1 MITVSIVE
9 LKAKASE
16 LVHRAEN
23 GERIVITRN
32 GKNVAEISASN
43 PLSISSVEK
52 EAWLRSRI
60 AQQTTSNG
68 PISSE
73 EIRDWINEGR
83 R

>member
-32 GKNVAEISASN
+32 GNNVAELSCTQEEVLDVASRRSEILDL
-43 PLSISSVEK
+43 LSTDRTSQ
-52 EAWLRSRI
+52 RRI
-60 AQQTTSNG
+60 TA
-68 PISSE
+68 E
-73 EIRDWINEGR
+73 EIKEWITEGR
-83 R
+83 A

>member
-1 MITVSIVE
+1 MIIVSIVE

-32 GKNVAEISASN
+32 GKSVAEISATDPFASD
-43 PLSISSVEK
+43 PVEK
-52 EAWLRSRI
+52 ETWLRSRI
-60 AQQTTSNG
+60 MQQTTANG
-68 PISSE
+68 PITGE
-73 EIRDWINEGR
+73 EIKEWINEGR